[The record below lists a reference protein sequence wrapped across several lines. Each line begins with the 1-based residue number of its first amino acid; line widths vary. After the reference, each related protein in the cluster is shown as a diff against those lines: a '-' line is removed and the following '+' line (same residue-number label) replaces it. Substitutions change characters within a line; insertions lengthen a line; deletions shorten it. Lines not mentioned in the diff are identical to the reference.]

1 MIRLEKGNP
10 MGKHDIALVTDST
23 CDIPESLI
31 QQYDI
36 GVIPEVVVW
45 GEEILRDRVDIT
57 PEVFY
62 QRLETD
68 KRHPSTTLPS
78 PSDFEKVYKNAL
90 ADGARELMVLT
101 VSSAMSGTYQLA
113 KQVGDQMDMP
123 VHVID
128 SKGPTMSLG
137 WQVLAAARARE
148 AGAVIQG
155 MIAAAE
161 RVRQTLVQIVCLDTL
176 EYLHRGGRIGGAT
189 KFIGSLLD
197 LKPLVQI
204 NHQTGLVEPG
214 GRARTRRKSVDMLVD
229 LFFEK
234 LDIKKNLHI
243 AVLHGDALEEAQ
255 ALAERIHQ
263 EYAPLELLL
272 NITGPVLGIN
282 TGPRALALCGYT
294 D

>member
-1 MIRLEKGNP
+1 
-10 MGKHDIALVTDST
+10 MGKHDIALITDST
-23 CDIPESLI
+23 CDIPEDLI
-31 QQYDI
+31 RQYSI
-36 GVIPEVVVW
+36 TVIPEIVVW
-45 GEEILRDRVDIT
+45 GEEILRDRLDIT
-57 PEVFY
+57 PQAFY

-78 PSDFEKVYKNAL
+78 PSDFEKIYKDAL
-90 ADGARELMVLT
+90 ASGAGEILMLT

-113 KQVGDQMDMP
+113 KQVGEQMDAP

-137 WQVLAAARARE
+137 WQVLAAARARDTE
-148 AGAVIQG
+148 AAMEE
-155 MIAAAE
+155 MIAAVE

-176 EYLHRGGRIGGAT
+176 EYLHRGGRIGSAT

-214 GRARTRRKSVDMLVD
+214 GRARTRRKSIDLLLN

-234 LDIKKNLHI
+234 LDTKKNLHI

-255 ALAERIHQ
+255 TLAERIRQ
-263 EYAPLELLL
+263 EYSPQELLV